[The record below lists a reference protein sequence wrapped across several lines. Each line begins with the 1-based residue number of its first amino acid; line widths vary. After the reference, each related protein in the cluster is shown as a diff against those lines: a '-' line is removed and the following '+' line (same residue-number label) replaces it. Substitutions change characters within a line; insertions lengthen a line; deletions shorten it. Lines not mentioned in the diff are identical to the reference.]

1 MKDKIKVFK
10 DNLTKYAGFYNP
22 TALFEK
28 IKKFTKKAGEKTV
41 YLVLILYYATFD
53 KALPVK
59 DRLMVVAALGYFI
72 LPLDFLPDALP
83 GGFVDDAG
91 ALFYVVKHIW
101 GNLSDETFRKA
112 KQKLSEWFDDVDESA
127 LKVVE
132 ESRLIGE
139 SGDVVND

>member
-28 IKKFTKKAGEKTV
+28 IKKFAKKVGEKTV

-139 SGDVVND
+139 SGDVVSD

>member
-28 IKKFTKKAGEKTV
+28 IKKFAKKAGEKTV